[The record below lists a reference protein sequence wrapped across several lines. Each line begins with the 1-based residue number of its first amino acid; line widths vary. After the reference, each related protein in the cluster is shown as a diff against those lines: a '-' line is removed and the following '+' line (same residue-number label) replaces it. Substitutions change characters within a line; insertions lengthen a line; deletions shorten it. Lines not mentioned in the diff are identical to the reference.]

1 MAMPDPQFVHLRLH
15 SEFSIADG
23 IVRLDDAVAAAAAD
37 GQGALALT
45 DLGNAFGLVKFYQEA
60 RAHGVKPIAGC
71 DVWLTNPLE
80 RDKPSRLLLLV
91 KDRVGYLHLCQL
103 LSRASLT
110 NQYRGRAEVEAEW
123 LEEGLAVGL
132 LALSGAQLGDV
143 GVTLAAGN
151 LEGARRHA
159 ARWARIFPDSFYIE
173 VQRSGHPGTETY
185 LQQAVALAVEMRLP
199 IVATHPVQ
207 FMTADDFTAHEAR
220 VCISEGDML
229 ANPRRS
235 KRFTTEQYFLTQAQ
249 MAARFADLPAALANS
264 VEIARRCNLT
274 LELGKPKLP
283 PFPTPDGMTLDDY
296 LVQLSKDGLE
306 IRLAMLYPDE
316 TERERKRATYY
327 QRLDFECGTIIKM
340 GFPGYFLI
348 VADFINWA
356 KNNGVPVGP
365 GRGSGAGSL
374 VAYALGVT
382 DLDPLRYN
390 LLFERFL
397 NPDRV
402 SMPDFDIDFCQE
414 GRDRVIQ
421 YVKTK
426 YGADAVSQI
435 ATFGTMAAKAAVRDI
450 GRVLD
455 LGYMF
460 TDGIAKLIPFKPG
473 KHVTIADALK
483 EEPLLQERHD
493 SEDEVQQLLE
503 LAQRV
508 EGLTRNVGMHA
519 GGVLI
524 APGKLTDFC
533 PLYTQG
539 DDGGGV
545 VSQYDKDDVE
555 AVGLVKFDFLGLTTL
570 TILDWAERYIRRLDP
585 GMADWSLGQVSLT
598 DPASFSILKKANT
611 VAVFQLESRGMQGM
625 LKDAQPDRFEDII
638 ALVALYRP
646 GPMDLI
652 PSFCAR
658 KHGRERVDYPDPRVE
673 AVLKETYGIMVYQE
687 QVMQMAQI
695 IGGYS
700 LGGADLLRRAMGKKK
715 AEEMA
720 AHRELFREG
729 AAKNGLGGDK
739 ADEIFDLME
748 KFAGYGFNKSHAAAY
763 ALLAYY
769 TAWLKAH
776 HPAEFMAANL
786 SLAMD
791 DTDKVKILFEDCIAN
806 GLAMLPP
813 DINRSAYRF
822 EPTIDEAVSDGA
834 DPGTNPPGNL
844 AGNAAASQG
853 AAPSSAD
860 RPRARTIRYGLGAVK
875 GSGQAAIEE
884 IVRARAEQPFT
895 DLFDFCTR
903 VDRRVV
909 NRRTIE
915 ALIRAGAFDALHAD
929 RAQLFASVALAVE
942 AAEQASANA
951 LQAGLFDM
959 GGGSSAGHELVKEPS
974 WSDKRQLQEE
984 KAALGFYLSGHLFNA
999 YRQEIR
1005 RFVKL
1010 PLADLTEGRDKLVAG
1025 VIGSMRT
1032 QMTQRGKM
1040 LIVLLDDG
1048 SAQCEITI
1056 FNEQFE
1062 ANKALFKEDELLV
1075 VQGQTRYD
1083 SFSGGLRFTAE
1094 AVMDLERARSRYAD
1108 VLRLSVN
1115 GNADPQRLRAVLA
1128 AHRFVPPLAPAGQ
1141 NGPNGSN
1148 GPSVG
1153 QAGGSSVGA
1162 GRPNAS
1168 RASPG
1173 AANGNG
1179 RGNGAGRGRGERP
1192 AAFEPSGL
1200 RVRIHYTGQGVEC
1213 DSTLG
1218 DTWRVR
1224 PTDELLAIL
1233 QAEFSAQAV
1242 EIQYPP
1248 R

>member
-1 MAMPDPQFVHLRLH
+1 MSDPRFVHLRVH

-23 IVRLDDAVAAAAAD
+23 IVRLDDIVKAAAAD

-45 DLGNAFGLVKFYQEA
+45 DLANAFGLVRFYKEA
-60 RAHGVKPIAGC
+60 RGKGVKPIAGC
-71 DVWLTNPLE
+71 DVWIANADD

-91 KDRVGYLHLCQL
+91 RDRRGYLNLCEL
-103 LSRASLT
+103 LTKAWLT
-110 NQYRGRAEVEAEW
+110 NQYRGRAELDPAWLDGPLAE
-123 LEEGLAVGL
+123 GL
-132 LALSGAQLGDV
+132 LALSGAQQGDV
-143 GVTLAAGN
+143 GLALAAGN
-151 LEGARRHA
+151 TEA
-159 ARWARIFPDSFYIE
+159 AKRCAQRWASRFPNGFYLE
-173 VQRSGHPGTETY
+173 LQRCGQPGAEQY
-185 LQQAVALAVEMRLP
+185 VQQAVALAGELQLP
-199 IVATHPVQ
+199 VVATHPVQ

-220 VCISEGDML
+220 VCISEGDLL
-229 ANPRRS
+229 ANPRRV
-235 KRFTTEQYFLTQAQ
+235 KRFTTEQHFCTQEE
-249 MAARFADLPAALANS
+249 MAARFADIPSALANT
-264 VEIARRCNLT
+264 VEIAKRCNLT

-283 PFPTPDGMTLDDY
+283 LFPTPDGMSLDDY
-296 LVQLSKDGLE
+296 LVQLSKGGLE
-306 IRLAMLYPDE
+306 KRLVELFPD
-316 TERERKRATYY
+316 TAEREAQREHYY
-327 QRLDFECGTIIKM
+327 ARLDFECGTIIKM

-374 VAYALGVT
+374 VAYALGIT

-397 NPDRV
+397 NPERV
-402 SMPDFDIDFCQE
+402 SMPDFDIDFCQH

-421 YVKTK
+421 YVKEK

-455 LGYMF
+455 LGYNF
-460 TDGIAKLIPFKPG
+460 TDGVAKLIPFKPG
-473 KHVTIADALK
+473 KHVTIADAMK
-483 EEPLLQERHD
+483 EEPLLQERND
-493 SEDEVQQLLE
+493 AEDEVRQLLE

-539 DDGGGV
+539 DDGGV

-585 GMADWSLGQVSLT
+585 SKADWSLAQVPL
-598 DPASFSILKKANT
+598 DDAASFAILKKANT

-658 KHGRERVDYPDPRVE
+658 KHGRETVEYPDPRVE
-673 AVLKETYGIMVYQE
+673 PVLKETYGIMVYQE

-715 AEEMA
+715 PEEMA
-720 AHRELFREG
+720 KHRELFREG
-729 AAKNGLGGDK
+729 AAKNGLTAEK

-776 HPAEFMAANL
+776 HPAEFMAANM

-791 DTDKVKILFEDCIAN
+791 DTDKVKILYEDCKTN
-806 GLAMLPP
+806 GMTVLPP
-813 DINRSAYRF
+813 DVNCSAYRF
-822 EPTIDEAVSDGA
+822 EPVAEEGGKRS
-834 DPGTNPPGNL
+834 
-844 AGNAAASQG
+844 
-853 AAPSSAD
+853 
-860 RPRARTIRYGLGAVK
+860 RTIRYGLGAVK
-875 GSGQAAIEE
+875 GSGQNAIEE
-884 IVRARAEQPFT
+884 ILRAREDGPFL
-895 DLFDFCTR
+895 DLFDFCAR
-903 VDRRVV
+903 IDRRIV

-915 ALIRAGAFDALHAD
+915 ALIRAGAFDCLHPN
-929 RAQLFASVALAVE
+929 RAQLIASVPLAME
-942 AAEQASANA
+942 AADQASANA
-951 LQAGLFDM
+951 MQAGLFDM
-959 GGGSSAGHELVKEPS
+959 GDAPSRGHELVDEPA
-974 WSDKRQLQEE
+974 WQEKKKLQEE
-984 KAALGFYLSGHLFNA
+984 KTALGFYLSGHLFDA
-999 YRQEIR
+999 YKSEVR
-1005 RFVKL
+1005 RFVRQKIGEL
-1010 PLADLTEGRDKLVAG
+1010 KEGRDKLVAG
-1025 VIGSMRT
+1025 VIASLRT

-1040 LIVLLDDG
+1040 LIALLDDG
-1048 SAQCEITI
+1048 TGQCEVTV

-1075 VQGQTRYD
+1075 VQGQARNDAFT
-1083 SFSGGLRFTAE
+1083 GGIRFTVDT
-1094 AVMDLERARSRYAD
+1094 VMDLARARSRYAQA
-1108 VLRLSVN
+1108 VKVRMN
-1115 GNADPQRLRAVLA
+1115 GNADAIALRRVLEAHCAAVNA
-1128 AHRFVPPLAPAGQ
+1128 AAAEPVQTAAPT
-1141 NGPNGSN
+1141 
-1148 GPSVG
+1148 
-1153 QAGGSSVGA
+1153 
-1162 GRPNAS
+1162 
-1168 RASPG
+1168 
-1173 AANGNG
+1173 
-1179 RGNGAGRGRGERP
+1179 AGRGPARGGADAGRQRN
-1192 AAFEPSGL
+1192 AAPMPNGL
-1200 RVRIHYTGQGVEC
+1200 AVQIAYSNAHAQGEMRLS
-1213 DSTLG
+1213 DA
-1218 DTWRVR
+1218 WRVR
-1224 PTDELLAIL
+1224 PSDELLADL
-1233 QAEFSAQAV
+1233 RNEFAGDV
-1242 EIQYPP
+1242 EIVY
-1248 R
+1248 

>member
-1 MAMPDPQFVHLRLH
+1 MNPWPNGQHAFRRVFSRIGGCTISVMSDPRFVHLRVH

-23 IVRLDDAVAAAAAD
+23 IVRLDDVVKAAAKD

-45 DLGNAFGLVKFYQEA
+45 DLGNAFGLVRFYKEA
-60 RAHGVKPIAGC
+60 RSKGVKPIAGC
-71 DVWLTNPLE
+71 DVWITNPAD

-91 KDRVGYLHLCQL
+91 KNQRGYLNLCEL
-103 LSRASLT
+103 LSKAWLT
-110 NQYRGRAEVEAEW
+110 NQYRGRAEIEFEW
-123 LEEGLAVGL
+123 LESGLSEGL
-132 LALSGAQLGDV
+132 LALSGAQYGDI
-143 GVTLAAGN
+143 GMAFAAGN
-151 LEGARRHA
+151 DQAAQRHA
-159 ARWARIFPDSFYIE
+159 ERWATLFPNAFYIE
-173 VQRSGHPGTETY
+173 LQRAGHPGGETY
-185 LQQAVALAVEMRLP
+185 IQQAVALAAQLQLP
-199 IVATHPVQ
+199 VVATHPMQ
-207 FMTADDFTAHEAR
+207 FMTPDDFTAHEAR

-229 ANPRRS
+229 ANPRRQ
-235 KRFTTEQYFLTQAQ
+235 KRFTTEQYFRTQEEMCAL
-249 MAARFADLPAALANS
+249 FADLPSAVANT
-264 VEIARRCNLT
+264 VEIAKRCNLK

-283 PFPTPDGMTLDDY
+283 LFPTPDGMSLDDY
-296 LVQLSKDGLE
+296 LVHLSKEGLE
-306 IRLAMLYPDE
+306 KRLLQLYPDE
-316 TERERKRATYY
+316 AVREAQRETYY
-327 QRLDFECGTIIKM
+327 ARLEFECKTIIGM

-348 VADFINWA
+348 VADFIMWA

-374 VAYALGVT
+374 VAYALFIT
-382 DLDPLRYN
+382 DLDPLKYN

-421 YVKTK
+421 YVKQK

-483 EEPLLQERHD
+483 EEPTLQERFD
-493 SEDEVQQLLE
+493 NEDEVHQLIE

-539 DDGGGV
+539 EDGGV

-585 GMADWSLGQVSLT
+585 SKQDWNLSQVPLD
-598 DPASFSILKKANT
+598 DPASFQILKKANT

-658 KHGRERVDYPDPRVE
+658 KHGREIVEYPDPRVE
-673 AVLKETYGIMVYQE
+673 SVLKETYGIMVYQE

-720 AHRELFREG
+720 EHRELFRQG
-729 AAKNGLGGDK
+729 AAKNGLTAAK

-763 ALLAYY
+763 ALLAYF

-776 HPAEFMAANL
+776 HPAEFMAANM

-791 DTDKVKILFEDCIAN
+791 DTDKVKILFEDCIVN
-806 GLAMLPP
+806 KMSVLPP
-813 DINRSAYRF
+813 DINQSAYRF
-822 EPTIDEAVSDGA
+822 EPVPEVDGKR
-834 DPGTNPPGNL
+834 
-844 AGNAAASQG
+844 SK
-853 AAPSSAD
+853 
-860 RPRARTIRYGLGAVK
+860 TIRYGLGAVK
-875 GSGQAAIEE
+875 GSGQSAIEE
-884 IVRARAEQPFT
+884 ILRARDEAPFT
-895 DLFDFCTR
+895 DLFDFCMR
-903 VDRRVV
+903 VDRRMV
-909 NRRTIE
+909 NRRTVE
-915 ALIRAGAFDALHAD
+915 ALVRAGAFDSLHD
-929 RAQLFASVALAVE
+929 NRAQLIASVPLAME
-942 AAEQASANA
+942 AADQAAANA
-951 LQAGLFDM
+951 MQSGLFDM
-959 GGGSSAGHELVKEPS
+959 GDEPQQGHELVDEPM
-974 WSDKRQLQEE
+974 WSDKKRLQEE
-984 KAALGFYLSGHLFNA
+984 KSALGFYLSGHLFDA
-999 YRQEIR
+999 YKTEVR
-1005 RFVKL
+1005 RFVRQKIGEL
-1010 PLADLTEGRDKLVAG
+1010 KEGREKLVAG
-1025 VIGSMRT
+1025 VITTMRT

-1040 LIVLLDDG
+1040 LIVNLDDG
-1048 SAQCEITI
+1048 TGQCEVTVY
-1056 FNEQFE
+1056 NEQFE
-1062 ANKALFKEDELLV
+1062 ANKALYKEDELLV
-1075 VQGQTRYD
+1075 VQGQARNDAFT
-1083 SFSGGLRFTAE
+1083 GGIRFTVE
-1094 AVMDLERARSRYAD
+1094 AAMDLERARSKYAQ
-1108 VLRLSVN
+1108 SVKVEMN
-1115 GNADPQRLRAVLA
+1115 GNADALRLKKVLEAHCAPPEQA
-1128 AHRFVPPLAPAGQ
+1128 AAPAAVQVPSRGSPRGGDRDGGGRGQ
-1141 NGPNGSN
+1141 RVPVPIPNGLNVSILYRSEHAE
-1148 GPSVG
+1148 GEVRLGDEWRVKPTDDLIT
-1153 QAGGSSVGA
+1153 AL
-1162 GRPNAS
+1162 
-1168 RASPG
+1168 
-1173 AANGNG
+1173 
-1179 RGNGAGRGRGERP
+1179 RGEF
-1192 AAFEPSGL
+1192 AGS
-1200 RVRIHYTGQGVEC
+1200 
-1213 DSTLG
+1213 
-1218 DTWRVR
+1218 
-1224 PTDELLAIL
+1224 AI
-1233 QAEFSAQAV
+1233 
-1242 EIQYPP
+1242 EIVY
-1248 R
+1248 

>member
-1 MAMPDPQFVHLRLH
+1 MSDPRFVHLRVH

-23 IVRLDDAVAAAAAD
+23 IVRLDDIVKAAADD

-45 DLGNAFGLVKFYQEA
+45 DLANAFGLVRFYKEA
-60 RAHGVKPIAGC
+60 RGKGVKPIAGC
-71 DVWLTNPLE
+71 DVWVMNPDD

-91 KDRVGYLHLCQL
+91 KDRRGYLNLCEL
-103 LSRASLT
+103 LTKAWLT
-110 NQYRGRAEVEAEW
+110 NQYRGRAELDTQW
-123 LEEGLAVGL
+123 LDSPLSEGLI
-132 LALSGAQLGDV
+132 ALSGAQQGDI
-143 GVTLAAGN
+143 GLALAAGN
-151 LEGARRHA
+151 EQAARRHA
-159 ARWARIFPDSFYIE
+159 ERWAARFPNAFYIE
-173 VQRSGHPGTETY
+173 LQRAGQPGGEAY
-185 LQQAVALAVEMRLP
+185 VQQAVALASALKLP
-199 IVATHPVQ
+199 VVATHPVQ
-207 FMTADDFTAHEAR
+207 FMTADDYTAHEAR
-220 VCISEGDML
+220 VCISEGDIL
-229 ANPRRS
+229 ANPRRP
-235 KRFTTEQYFLTQAQ
+235 KRFTTEQRFCTQDE
-249 MAARFADLPAALANS
+249 MAERFADIPSALANT
-264 VEIARRCNLT
+264 VEIAKRCNLT

-283 PFPTPDGMTLDDY
+283 LFPTPDGMSLDDY
-296 LVQLSKDGLE
+296 LVQLSKEGLE
-306 IRLAMLYPDE
+306 KRLVELFADE
-316 TERERKRATYY
+316 AERSREREKYY

-374 VAYALGVT
+374 VAYALGIT

-397 NPDRV
+397 NPERV

-421 YVKTK
+421 YVKGK

-455 LGYMF
+455 LGYNF
-460 TDGIAKLIPFKPG
+460 TDGVAKLIPFKPG
-473 KHVTIADALK
+473 KHVTIADAMK
-483 EEPLLQERHD
+483 EEPLLQERND
-493 SEDEVQQLLE
+493 NEDEVRQLLE

-539 DDGGGV
+539 DDGGV

-585 GMADWSLGQVSLT
+585 SKADWSLAQVPLD

-658 KHGRERVDYPDPRVE
+658 KHGRETVEYPDPRVE
-673 AVLKETYGIMVYQE
+673 PVLKETYGIMVYQE

-715 AEEMA
+715 PEEMA
-720 AHRELFREG
+720 KHREIFAEG
-729 AAKNGLGGDK
+729 AAKNGLTREK
-739 ADEIFDLME
+739 SDEIFDLME

-776 HPAEFMAANL
+776 HPAEFMAANM

-791 DTDKVKILFEDCIAN
+791 DTDKVKILYEDCKTN
-806 GLAMLPP
+806 GMAVLPP
-813 DINRSAYRF
+813 DINCSAYRF
-822 EPTIDEAVSDGA
+822 EPVAEPDGKR
-834 DPGTNPPGNL
+834 
-844 AGNAAASQG
+844 S
-853 AAPSSAD
+853 
-860 RPRARTIRYGLGAVK
+860 RTIRYGLGAVK
-875 GSGQAAIEE
+875 GSGQNAIEE
-884 IVRARAEQPFT
+884 ILRAREDGPFS
-895 DLFDFCTR
+895 DLFDFCAR
-903 VDRRVV
+903 IDRRVV
-909 NRRTIE
+909 NRRTVE
-915 ALIRAGAFDALHAD
+915 ALIRAGAFDSIHPN
-929 RAQLFASVALAVE
+929 RAQLIASVPLAME
-942 AAEQASANA
+942 AADQASANA
-951 LQAGLFDM
+951 MQAGLFDM
-959 GGGSSAGHELVKEPS
+959 GDAPSRGHELVDEPA
-974 WSDKRQLQEE
+974 WHEKRKLQEE
-984 KAALGFYLSGHLFNA
+984 KTALGFYLSGHLFDA
-999 YRQEIR
+999 YRDEVR
-1005 RFVKL
+1005 RFVRMK
-1010 PLADLTEGRDKLVAG
+1010 LADLKEGRDKLVAG
-1025 VIGSMRT
+1025 IIASLRT

-1040 LIVLLDDG
+1040 LIALVDDG
-1048 SAQCEITI
+1048 TGQCEVTV
-1056 FNEQFE
+1056 FNEQYE

-1075 VQGQTRYD
+1075 VQGQARNDAFT
-1083 SFSGGLRFTAE
+1083 GGIRFTVDS
-1094 AVMDLERARSRYAD
+1094 VMDLERARSRYAQA
-1108 VLRLSVN
+1108 VKVKMN
-1115 GNADPQRLRAVLA
+1115 GNADAAVLRRVLE
-1128 AHRFVPPLAPAGQ
+1128 AHCAPRETSQEAVP
-1141 NGPNGSN
+1141 STS
-1148 GPSVG
+1148 SVSR
-1153 QAGGSSVGA
+1153 AGGQRPGA
-1162 GRPNAS
+1162 GRDSGRQQSAAAS
-1168 RASPG
+1168 SPG
-1173 AANGNG
+1173 LAVQIAYSNTN
-1179 RGNGAGRGRGERP
+1179 AQGEIR
-1192 AAFEPSGL
+1192 
-1200 RVRIHYTGQGVEC
+1200 
-1213 DSTLG
+1213 LG
-1218 DTWRVR
+1218 DAWRVR
-1224 PTDELLAIL
+1224 PTDEFLSALRS
-1233 QAEFSAQAV
+1233 EFAGTSV
-1242 EIQYPP
+1242 EIVY
-1248 R
+1248 

>member
-1 MAMPDPQFVHLRLH
+1 MSDPRFVHLRVH

-23 IVRLDDAVAAAAAD
+23 IVRLDDVVKAAAKD

-45 DLGNAFGLVKFYQEA
+45 DLGNAFGLVRFYKEA
-60 RAHGVKPIAGC
+60 RGKGVKPIAGC
-71 DVWLTNPLE
+71 DVWITNPAD
-80 RDKPSRLLLLV
+80 RDKPARLLLLV
-91 KDRVGYLHLCQL
+91 KNQRGYLNLCEL
-103 LSRASLT
+103 LSKAWLT
-110 NQYRGRAEVEAEW
+110 NQYRGRAEVEYEW
-123 LEEGLAVGL
+123 LESGLSEGL
-132 LALSGAQLGDV
+132 LALSGAQHGDI
-143 GVTLAAGN
+143 GMAFAAGSDQAA
-151 LEGARRHA
+151 ERHA
-159 ARWARIFPDSFYIE
+159 ERWAKLFPGAFYIE
-173 VQRSGHPGTETY
+173 LQRAALPGGETY
-185 LQQAVALAVEMRLP
+185 IQQAVALAAKLKLP
-199 IVATHPVQ
+199 VVATHPMQ
-207 FMTADDFTAHEAR
+207 FMTPDDFTAHEAR
-220 VCISEGDML
+220 VCISEGDIL
-229 ANPRRS
+229 ANPRRQ
-235 KRFTTEQYFLTQAQ
+235 KRFTTEQYFRTQEEMCAL
-249 MAARFADLPAALANS
+249 FADIPSALANT
-264 VEIARRCNLT
+264 VEIAKRCSLK

-283 PFPTPDGMTLDDY
+283 LFPTPDGMSLDDY
-296 LVQLSKDGLE
+296 LVHLSKEGLE
-306 IRLAMLYPDE
+306 KRLIQLYPDE
-316 TERERKRATYY
+316 AAREAQRETYY
-327 QRLDFECGTIIKM
+327 ARLEFECKTIIGM

-348 VADFINWA
+348 VADFITWA

-374 VAYALGVT
+374 VAYALFIT
-382 DLDPLRYN
+382 DLDPLKYN

-421 YVKTK
+421 YVKQK

-483 EEPLLQERHD
+483 EEPTLQERFD
-493 SEDEVQQLLE
+493 NEDEVHQLIE

-539 DDGGGV
+539 EDGGV

-585 GMADWSLGQVSLT
+585 SKKDWNLSQVPLD
-598 DPASFSILKKANT
+598 DPASFQILKKANT

-658 KHGRERVDYPDPRVE
+658 KHGREIVEYPDPRVE
-673 AVLKETYGIMVYQE
+673 SVLKETYGIMVYQE

-720 AHRELFREG
+720 EHRELFRQG
-729 AAKNGLGGDK
+729 AAKNGLTAAK

-763 ALLAYY
+763 ALLAYF

-776 HPAEFMAANL
+776 HPAEFMAANM

-791 DTDKVKILFEDCIAN
+791 DTDKVKILFEDCLVNKMAV
-806 GLAMLPP
+806 LPP
-813 DINRSAYRF
+813 DINQSAYRF
-822 EPTIDEAVSDGA
+822 EPVAEADG
-834 DPGTNPPGNL
+834 TR
-844 AGNAAASQG
+844 SK
-853 AAPSSAD
+853 
-860 RPRARTIRYGLGAVK
+860 TIRYGLGAVK
-875 GSGQAAIEE
+875 GSGQSAIEE
-884 IVRARAEQPFT
+884 ILRAREEAPFT
-895 DLFDFCTR
+895 DLFDFCMR
-903 VDRRVV
+903 VDRRMV
-909 NRRTIE
+909 NRRTVE
-915 ALIRAGAFDALHAD
+915 ALIRAGAFDSLHEN
-929 RAQLFASVALAVE
+929 RAQLIASVPLAME
-942 AAEQASANA
+942 AADQAAANA
-951 LQAGLFDM
+951 MQSGLFDM
-959 GGGSSAGHELVKEPS
+959 GDEPQQGHDLVDEPM
-974 WSDKRQLQEE
+974 WSDKKRLQEE
-984 KAALGFYLSGHLFNA
+984 KSALGFYLSGHLFDA
-999 YRQEIR
+999 YKTEVR
-1005 RFVKL
+1005 RFVRQKIGEL
-1010 PLADLTEGRDKLVAG
+1010 KEGREKLVAG
-1025 VIGSMRT
+1025 VITTMRT

-1040 LIVLLDDG
+1040 LIVNLDDG
-1048 SAQCEITI
+1048 TGQCEVTV

-1062 ANKALFKEDELLV
+1062 ANKALYKEDELLV
-1075 VQGQTRYD
+1075 VQGQARNDAFT
-1083 SFSGGLRFTAE
+1083 GGIRFTVE
-1094 AVMDLERARSRYAD
+1094 AAMDLERARSRYAQA
-1108 VLRLSVN
+1108 VKVEMN
-1115 GNADPQRLRAVLA
+1115 GNADSLRLKKVLEAHSAPPEQA
-1128 AHRFVPPLAPAGQ
+1128 AAPAAAVQAPSRGGSRGGGERDGGRGQ
-1141 NGPNGSN
+1141 RQPVHIPNGLNVSIVYRSEHAE
-1148 GPSVG
+1148 GEVRLGDAWRVKPTDDLITALRG
-1153 QAGGSSVGA
+1153 EFAGSS
-1162 GRPNAS
+1162 
-1168 RASPG
+1168 
-1173 AANGNG
+1173 
-1179 RGNGAGRGRGERP
+1179 
-1192 AAFEPSGL
+1192 
-1200 RVRIHYTGQGVEC
+1200 I
-1213 DSTLG
+1213 
-1218 DTWRVR
+1218 
-1224 PTDELLAIL
+1224 
-1233 QAEFSAQAV
+1233 
-1242 EIQYPP
+1242 EIVY
-1248 R
+1248 

>member
-1 MAMPDPQFVHLRLH
+1 MSAMSDPRFVHLRVH

-23 IVRLDDAVAAAAAD
+23 IVRLDDVVKAASKD

-45 DLGNAFGLVKFYQEA
+45 DLANAFGLVRFYKEA
-60 RAHGVKPIAGC
+60 RGKGIKPIAGC
-71 DVWLTNPLE
+71 DVWITNPDD

-91 KDRVGYLHLCQL
+91 RDKTGYLNLCEL
-103 LSRASLT
+103 LSRAWLT
-110 NQYRGRAEVEAEW
+110 NQYRGRAEVMVEW
-123 LEEGLAVGL
+123 LEEGLAEGL
-132 LALSGAQLGDV
+132 LALSGAQGGDI
-143 GVTLAAGN
+143 GLALAAGN
-151 LEGARRHA
+151 EANAERHA
-159 ARWARIFPDSFYIE
+159 GRWAKLFPNAFYIE
-173 VQRSGHPGTETY
+173 LQRAGQPGEQAY
-185 LQQAVALAVEMRLP
+185 IQEAVALAAKLGLP
-199 IVATHPVQ
+199 VVATHPLQ
-207 FMTADDFTAHEAR
+207 FMTPDDYTAHEAR

-229 ANPRRS
+229 ANPRRQ
-235 KRFTTEQYFLTQAQ
+235 KRFTTDQYFRTQDEMCAL
-249 MAARFADLPAALANS
+249 FADIPSALANT
-264 VEIARRCNLT
+264 VEIAKRCNLT

-283 PFPTPDGMTLDDY
+283 LFPTPDGMSLDDY
-296 LVQLSKDGLE
+296 LVQLSKEGLE
-306 IRLAMLYPDE
+306 VRLAQLYPDE
-316 TERERKRATYY
+316 GEREAQRETYY
-327 QRLDFECGTIIKM
+327 KRLDFECGTIIKM

-348 VADFINWA
+348 VADFIMWA

-374 VAYALGVT
+374 VAYALGIT

-397 NPDRV
+397 NPERV

-421 YVKTK
+421 YVKGK

-473 KHVTIADALK
+473 KHVTIADAMK
-483 EEPLLQERHD
+483 EEPTLQERFD
-493 SEDEVQQLLE
+493 SEDEVHQLLE

-539 DDGGGV
+539 EDGGV

-585 GMADWSLGQVSLT
+585 SKKDWSLAQVPLD
-598 DPASFSILKKANT
+598 DPASFTILKKANT

-658 KHGRERVDYPDPRVE
+658 KHGREIVEYPDPRVE
-673 AVLKETYGIMVYQE
+673 PVLQETYGIMVYQE

-715 AEEMA
+715 PEEMA
-720 AHRELFREG
+720 QHRELFAEG
-729 AAKNGLGGDK
+729 AAKNGLSRAK
-739 ADEIFDLME
+739 SDEIFDLME

-776 HPAEFMAANL
+776 HPAEFMAANM

-791 DTDKVKILFEDCIAN
+791 DTDKVKILFEDCIGN
-806 GLAMLPP
+806 GMAVLPP

-822 EPTIDEAVSDGA
+822 EPVAEADGKR
-834 DPGTNPPGNL
+834 
-844 AGNAAASQG
+844 S
-853 AAPSSAD
+853 
-860 RPRARTIRYGLGAVK
+860 RTIRYGLGAVK
-875 GSGQAAIEE
+875 GSGQNAIEE
-884 IVRARAEQPFT
+884 ILRAREDGPFV
-895 DLFDFCTR
+895 DLFDFCER
-903 VDRRVV
+903 IDRRVV
-909 NRRTIE
+909 NRRTVE
-915 ALIRAGAFDALHAD
+915 ALIRAGAFDTVHAN
-929 RAQLFASVALAVE
+929 RAQLLASVPMAME
-942 AAEQASANA
+942 AADQAAANA
-951 LQAGLFDM
+951 MQAGLFDM
-959 GGGSSAGHELVKEPS
+959 GDAPLAKHEYVDEPA
-974 WSDKRQLQEE
+974 WSDKKRLQEE
-984 KAALGFYLSGHLFNA
+984 KTALGFYLSGHLFDA
-999 YRQEIR
+999 YKGEVR
-1005 RFVKL
+1005 RFVRQKIGEL
-1010 PLADLTEGRDKLVAG
+1010 KEGRDKLVAG
-1025 VIGSMRT
+1025 VISSLRT

-1040 LIVLLDDG
+1040 LIVNLDDG
-1048 SAQCEITI
+1048 TGQCEVTV

-1075 VQGQTRYD
+1075 VQGQARNDAFT
-1083 SFSGGLRFTAE
+1083 GGIRFTVDTA
-1094 AVMDLERARSRYAD
+1094 MDLERARSRYAQ
-1108 VLRLSVN
+1108 SVKVEMN
-1115 GNADPQRLRAVLA
+1115 GNADALRLKRVLE
-1128 AHRFVPPLAPAGQ
+1128 AHTAGAEAPATPVAAPSRE
-1141 NGPNGSN
+1141 NGRSRQQAPIPNGLNVSIVYR
-1148 GPSVG
+1148 SEH
-1153 QAGGSSVGA
+1153 AE
-1162 GRPNAS
+1162 
-1168 RASPG
+1168 
-1173 AANGNG
+1173 
-1179 RGNGAGRGRGERP
+1179 GE
-1192 AAFEPSGL
+1192 
-1200 RVRIHYTGQGVEC
+1200 VR
-1213 DSTLG
+1213 LG
-1218 DTWRVR
+1218 DAWRVK
-1224 PTDELLAIL
+1224 PTDELITALRG
-1233 QAEFSAQAV
+1233 EFAGS
-1242 EIQYPP
+1242 EIEIVY
-1248 R
+1248 

>member
-1 MAMPDPQFVHLRLH
+1 MSEPRFVHLRLH
-15 SEFSIADG
+15 SEYSIADG
-23 IVRLDDAVAAAAAD
+23 IVRLDDAIAAAARD

-45 DLGNAFGLVKFYQEA
+45 DLSNAFGLVRFYKSA
-60 RAHGVKPIAGC
+60 RGAGVKPIAGC
-71 DVWLTNPLE
+71 DVWITNPAD

-91 KDRVGYLHLCQL
+91 RNRQGYLNLCEL

-110 NQYRGRAEVEAEW
+110 NQYRGRAEVQADW
-123 LEEGLAVGL
+123 LENGFGEGL
-132 LALSGAQLGDV
+132 LALSGAQGGDI
-143 GVTLAAGN
+143 GLALAAGN
-151 LEGARRHA
+151 RDA
-159 ARWARIFPDSFYIE
+159 ARLCAERWRAIFPDGFYIE
-173 VQRSGHPGTETY
+173 LQRAGQPGENAY
-185 LQQAVALAVEMRLP
+185 VAQAAALAAELGLP
-199 IVATHPVQ
+199 VVATHPVQ

-235 KRFTTEQYFLTQAQ
+235 KRFTEKQFFQTQDE
-249 MAARFADLPAALANS
+249 MAALFADLPSALANT
-264 VEIARRCNLT
+264 VEIAKRCNLT
-274 LELGKPKLP
+274 LELGRPRLP
-283 PFPTPDGMTLDDY
+283 LFPTPDGVTLDDF
-296 LVQLSKDGLE
+296 LVAESKLGLE
-306 IRLAMLYPDE
+306 KRLAFLYPEEEARDAQ
-316 TERERKRATYY
+316 RQTYY
-327 QRLDFECGTIIKM
+327 TRLEFETDTIIKM

-356 KNNGVPVGP
+356 KGNGVPVGP

-397 NPDRV
+397 NPERV

-421 YVKTK
+421 YVKRK

-435 ATFGTMAAKAAVRDI
+435 ATFGTMAAKAAVRDV

-455 LGYMF
+455 LGYNF
-460 TDGIAKLIPFKPG
+460 TDSVAKLIPFKPG
-473 KHVTIADALK
+473 KHVTLEDAMK
-483 EEPLLQERHD
+483 EEPQLAERYEA
-493 SEDEVQQLLE
+493 EDEVKQLFD

-539 DDGGGV
+539 EEGGGGV
-545 VSQYDKDDVE
+545 ISQYDKDDVE

-585 GMADWSLGQVSLT
+585 AKENWSLAEVPLT

-658 KHGRERVDYPDPRVE
+658 KHGRETVEYPDPRVE
-673 AVLKETYGIMVYQE
+673 TVLKETYGIMVYQE

-695 IGGYS
+695 IGNYS

-720 AHRELFREG
+720 EHRELFREG
-729 AAKNGLGGDK
+729 AAVNGLTAAK

-776 HPAEFMAANL
+776 HPAEFMAANM

-791 DTDKVKILFEDCIAN
+791 DTDKVKILFEDCLAN
-806 GLAMLPP
+806 GLTVLPP
-813 DINRSAYRF
+813 DINASAYRF
-822 EPTIDEAVSDGA
+822 EPVAEAV
-834 DPGTNPPGNL
+834 
-844 AGNAAASQG
+844 AGAAAAKAG
-853 AAPSSAD
+853 AAPARS
-860 RPRARTIRYGLGAVK
+860 RTIRYGLGAVK
-875 GSGQAAIEE
+875 GSGQGAIEE
-884 IVRARAEQPFT
+884 IIRARTERPFD
-895 DLFDFCTR
+895 DLFDFCER
-903 VDRRVV
+903 IDRRIV
-909 NRRTIE
+909 NRRTVE
-915 ALIRAGAFDALHAD
+915 ALIRSGALDSLNPD
-929 RAQLFASVALAVE
+929 RARLLASVPLAME
-942 AAEQASANA
+942 AADQASANV
-951 LQAGLFDM
+951 LQAGLFDL
-959 GGGSSAGHELVKEPS
+959 GGEVPRHELLVAPA
-974 WSDKRQLQEE
+974 WTDKRRLQEE
-984 KAALGFYLSGHLFNA
+984 KTSLGFYLSGHLFDA
-999 YRQEIR
+999 YKTEVR
-1005 RFVKL
+1005 RFVRQTIG
-1010 PLADLTEGRDKLVAG
+1010 DLKEGRDKIIAG
-1025 VIGSMRT
+1025 IVTGLRT

-1040 LIVLLDDG
+1040 VIALLDDG

-1056 FNEQFE
+1056 FNELYE
-1062 ANKALFKEDELLV
+1062 SNRALLKEDELLV
-1075 VQGQTRYD
+1075 VSGSARYD

-1094 AVMDLERARSRYAD
+1094 QVLDLERARSRYARS
-1108 VLRLSVN
+1108 VRLSVN
-1115 GNADPQRLRAVLA
+1115 GNADATRLRELLSPYRSPLDDA
-1128 AHRFVPPLAPAGQ
+1128 ASAEGFG
-1141 NGPNGSN
+1141 
-1148 GPSVG
+1148 
-1153 QAGGSSVGA
+1153 GA
-1162 GRPNAS
+1162 GY
-1168 RASPG
+1168 G
-1173 AANGNG
+1173 AAPSGGMSDGGG
-1179 RGNGAGRGRGERP
+1179 RGARGRGAARDVAP
-1192 AAFEPSGL
+1192 ARNGL
-1200 RVRIHYTGQGVEC
+1200 RVEIRYSSA
-1213 DSTLG
+1213 DASTDVALG
-1218 DTWRVR
+1218 NGWCVK
-1224 PTDELLAIL
+1224 PSDELISALSEAFGRGA
-1233 QAEFSAQAV
+1233 AEIS
-1242 EIQYPP
+1242 Y
-1248 R
+1248 

>member
-1 MAMPDPQFVHLRLH
+1 MAPMSDPRFVHLRVH

-23 IVRLDDAVAAAAAD
+23 IVRIDDIVKAAADD
-37 GQGALALT
+37 GQGALAMT
-45 DLGNAFGLVKFYQEA
+45 DLANAFGLVRFYKEA
-60 RAHGVKPIAGC
+60 RGNGVKPIAGC
-71 DVWLTNPLE
+71 DVWIMNSDD

-91 KDRVGYLHLCQL
+91 KDRRGYLNLCEL
-103 LSRASLT
+103 LTKAWLT
-110 NQYRGRAEVEAEW
+110 NQYRGRAEIDAAWFESP
-123 LEEGLAVGL
+123 LSEGLI
-132 LALSGAQLGDV
+132 ALSGAQQGDI
-143 GVTLAAGN
+143 GLALAAGN
-151 LEGARRHA
+151 EQAATRHA
-159 ARWARIFPDSFYIE
+159 QRWAACFPNSFYIE
-173 VQRSGHPGTETY
+173 LQRYGQPGGEAY
-185 LQQAVALAVEMRLP
+185 VQQAVALASALKLP
-199 IVATHPVQ
+199 VVATHPIQ
-207 FMTADDFTAHEAR
+207 FMTADDYTAHEAR
-220 VCISEGDML
+220 VCISEGDIL
-229 ANPRRS
+229 ANARRP
-235 KRFTTEQYFLTQAQ
+235 KRFTEQQRFATQEE
-249 MAARFADLPAALANS
+249 MVERFADIPSAVANT
-264 VEIARRCNLT
+264 VEIAKRCNLT

-283 PFPTPDGMTLDDY
+283 LFPTPDGMSLDDY
-296 LVQLSKDGLE
+296 LVQLSKEGLE
-306 IRLAMLYPDE
+306 KRLIELYPDE
-316 TERERKRATYY
+316 AERSREREKYY

-374 VAYALGVT
+374 VAYALGIT

-397 NPDRV
+397 NPERV

-421 YVKTK
+421 YVKGK

-455 LGYMF
+455 LGYNF
-460 TDGIAKLIPFKPG
+460 TDGVAKLIPFKPG
-473 KHVTIADALK
+473 KHVTIADAMK
-483 EEPLLQERHD
+483 EEPLLQERND
-493 SEDEVQQLLE
+493 NEDEVRQLLE

-539 DDGGGV
+539 DDGGV

-585 GMADWSLGQVSLT
+585 AKAGWSLAQVPLD
-598 DPASFSILKKANT
+598 DPASFAILKKANT

-658 KHGRERVDYPDPRVE
+658 KHGRETVEYPDPRVE
-673 AVLKETYGIMVYQE
+673 PVLKETYGIMVYQE

-715 AEEMA
+715 PEEMA
-720 AHRELFREG
+720 KHREIFAEG
-729 AAKNGLGGDK
+729 AAKNGLTREK
-739 ADEIFDLME
+739 SDEIFDLME

-776 HPAEFMAANL
+776 HPAEFMAANM

-791 DTDKVKILFEDCIAN
+791 DTDKVKILYEDCKAN
-806 GLAMLPP
+806 GMAVLPP

-822 EPTIDEAVSDGA
+822 EPVAEADGKR
-834 DPGTNPPGNL
+834 
-844 AGNAAASQG
+844 S
-853 AAPSSAD
+853 
-860 RPRARTIRYGLGAVK
+860 RTIRYGLGAVK
-875 GSGQAAIEE
+875 GSGQNAIEE
-884 IVRARAEQPFT
+884 ILRAREDGPFT
-895 DLFDFCTR
+895 DLFDFCAR
-903 VDRRVV
+903 IDRRVV

-915 ALIRAGAFDALHAD
+915 ALIRAGAFDSIHEN
-929 RAQLFASVALAVE
+929 RAQLIASVPLAME

-951 LQAGLFDM
+951 MQAGLFDM
-959 GGGSSAGHELVKEPS
+959 GDAPSRGHELVDEPA
-974 WSDKRQLQEE
+974 WHEKRKLQEE
-984 KAALGFYLSGHLFNA
+984 KTALGFYLSGHLFDA
-999 YRQEIR
+999 YKDEVR
-1005 RFVKL
+1005 RFARMK
-1010 PLADLTEGRDKLVAG
+1010 LADLKEGRDKLVAG
-1025 VIGSMRT
+1025 IIASLRT

-1040 LIVLLDDG
+1040 LIALVDDG
-1048 SAQCEITI
+1048 TGQCEVTV
-1056 FNEQFE
+1056 FNEQYE

-1075 VQGQTRYD
+1075 VQGQARNDAFT
-1083 SFSGGLRFTAE
+1083 GGIRFTVDS
-1094 AVMDLERARSRYAD
+1094 VMDLERARSRYAQA
-1108 VLRLSVN
+1108 VKVRMN
-1115 GNADPQRLRAVLA
+1115 GNADAAALKRVLEAHCAPRQEEQMPAAITPSPSGGRGARGGQGGAGDGGRA
-1128 AHRFVPPLAPAGQ
+1128 RAPA
-1141 NGPNGSN
+1141 PT
-1148 GPSVG
+1148 
-1153 QAGGSSVGA
+1153 
-1162 GRPNAS
+1162 
-1168 RASPG
+1168 
-1173 AANGNG
+1173 
-1179 RGNGAGRGRGERP
+1179 
-1192 AAFEPSGL
+1192 GL
-1200 RVRIHYTGQGVEC
+1200 AVRIAYSNDRAEGEIV
-1213 DSTLG
+1213 LG
-1218 DTWRVR
+1218 ESWRVR
-1224 PTDELLAIL
+1224 PSDDLLIAL
-1233 QAEFSAQAV
+1233 RKEFDGTSV
-1242 EIQYPP
+1242 DIVY
-1248 R
+1248 